1 METMERFATFVLE
14 GSNTAPVE
22 KKGRVASFVNRNGA
36 IGCGYYH
43 CTNRTGD
50 NCAAVIGAEYLA
62 CPSVS
67 PYVIATGTT
76 GQLACPSVS
85 PHPHPYSL

>member
-50 NCAAVIGAEYLA
+50 NCASVTGADYLA

-67 PYVIATGTT
+67 PYVIATVRGRELKS
-76 GQLACPSVS
+76 GRMRRRSRADLS
-85 PHPHPYSL
+85 